1 MKLGSKDHIK
11 VKRLKRALGIPLY
24 QALGLLE
31 TLCQVTAQSADDGG
45 IGRYTDSDIAIELE
59 WEGDPSVLIA
69 ALRDCGWLDECS
81 VNRLCIHDWMDHA
94 PDFIKDRLRKRNEKT
109 YANKTMAV
117 SDSSRNDGG
126 DSDSSR
132 NSPGDSDSTNSI
144 QANSSQFNSSSR
156 SASRRKRVGA
166 LTSLDLK
173 DPGRVLGW
181 LEARHRGNVSDE
193 QRIVALAASRAA
205 LRSGKDPPALFVSI
219 VSEGKRASV
228 QNDDMDWA
236 SQVLKDYMA
245 VAAVTDQLRRKD

>member
-1 MKLGSKDHIK
+1 M
-11 VKRLKRALGIPLY
+11 
-24 QALGLLE
+24 
-31 TLCQVTAQSADDGG
+31 
-45 IGRYTDSDIAIELE
+45 
-59 WEGDPSVLIA
+59 
-69 ALRDCGWLDECS
+69 
-81 VNRLCIHDWMDHA
+81 
-94 PDFIKDRLRKRNEKT
+94 
-109 YANKTMAV
+109 
-117 SDSSRNDGG
+117 
-126 DSDSSR
+126 
-132 NSPGDSDSTNSI
+132 
-144 QANSSQFNSSSR
+144 
-156 SASRRKRVGA
+156 
-166 LTSLDLK
+166 K